1 LRRTPADPKRGI
13 SAAVA
18 DVENRRQRVADA
30 LQQLQ
35 QRERRVQDAELCVG
49 ASYMF
54 FAGVLQVLTAAARA
68 GRRLFHPRCCDARGR
83 SCLCGLKTGM
93 RCRGQW
99 RTR

>member
-1 LRRTPADPKRGI
+1 MRRTPADPKRGI

-54 FAGVLQVLTAAARA
+54 FTGVLQVPPPRA
-68 GRRLFHPRCCDARGR
+68 LADACSIHGVVTRGA
-83 SCLCGLKTGM
+83 GAVFAV
-93 RCRGQW
+93 
-99 RTR
+99 